1 MRLLHVSDW
10 HLGRSLG
17 RIARAPDHVVVLGEM
32 LAIAKEARPDLI
44 VHTGD
49 LFDHARP
56 SVDDLGLAIEALR
69 DLAGVAPVV
78 VLAGNHDSAGF
89 FEVLDKVLALAGGPD
104 QTRVRFLGRARHPRD
119 GGLLEFPAGD
129 EVVKLAPLPFVHP
142 NSLLR
147 AFDVPPEKWTA
158 DYHDQ
163 IGDIEELL
171 GRALTHS
178 YRPDRDV
185 LLFAAHL
192 HVANAK
198 FSRSERALH
207 ISDAYATST
216 EQIPAVS
223 YAAFGHIHRPQLLP
237 GSVLGRYAGSPIQ
250 IDFGELD
257 EAKSVVVVDAP
268 AGAAAKVEV
277 VALSG
282 GRQLRRV
289 EGTLEQLASLSDVDG
304 CIVQA
309 IVDTDD
315 LVPDLADRLGSLWPN
330 AAFFDIVDRCSA
342 TKATMAVDRPDQ
354 TEPPTDE
361 LFRAYLGD
369 SGVPATR
376 VDAAMGIFE
385 RLMASVDD
393 DTEPHLAERELF
405 ELAVAPSHEQG
416 ET

>member
-17 RIARAPDHVVVLGEM
+17 RIARAPDHVVVLEEM

-44 VHTGD
+44 IHTGD

-56 SVDDLGLAIEALR
+56 AVDDLTVAIEALR
-69 DLAGVAPVV
+69 DLAGIAPVV

-104 QTRVRFLGRARHPRD
+104 QSRVRFLGRARHPKD
-119 GGLLEFPAGD
+119 GGILQFPAGE

-142 NSLLR
+142 NSLIR
-147 AFDVPPEKWTA
+147 AFDVAPEKWTA
-158 DYHDQ
+158 DYRDQ
-163 IGDIEELL
+163 VGDIESLL
-171 GRALTHS
+171 GRALTAN
-178 YRPDRDV
+178 YRQDRDV

-207 ISDAYATST
+207 ISDTYATST
-216 EQIPAVS
+216 EQLPQVS

-257 EAKSVVVVDAP
+257 EGKSVVIVDAP
-268 AGAAAKVEV
+268 AGAAANFEV
-277 VALSG
+277 VPLSG
-282 GRQLRRV
+282 GRRLRRV
-289 EGTLEQLASLSDVDG
+289 EGTLEHLASLPDVDG

-309 IVDTDD
+309 IVDTNE
-315 LVPDLADRLGSLWPN
+315 LVPDLADRLGSLWPD
-330 AAFFDIVDRCSA
+330 AAFFDVVDRCSA
-342 TKATMAVDRPDQ
+342 TVTPLAVDRPDQ
-354 TEPPTDE
+354 TEPPTEE
-361 LFRAYLGD
+361 LFRAYLG
-369 SGVPATR
+369 GAGLPEMR
-376 VDAAMGIFE
+376 VDAAMAIFE

-393 DTEPHLAERELF
+393 DTEAHLPERDLF
-405 ELAVAPSHEQG
+405 EFSIDPSRNGQEA
-416 ET
+416 